1 MMILSSRHVPL
12 LFLVIRLVLG
22 QTFNQEDAAAMAWRA
37 YANFVR
43 EGLLGGSAIGNFKVF
58 VTPPTM
64 MGIAGGDPVP
74 QAITNQQIYDT
85 ADGLQNATDPYT
97 KMGQRSY
104 VDALSV

>member
-1 MMILSSRHVPL
+1 MMILSNRHVPL
-12 LFLVIRLVLG
+12 LFLAVCLVFG

-43 EGLLGGSAIGNFKVF
+43 DSLIGPSSIGSFKIF

-64 MGIAGGDPVP
+64 MGIAAGDPVP
-74 QAITNQQIYDT
+74 QAVTNQQIFDV

-104 VDALSV
+104 VDALSM